1 MSRERQNGSKLGD
14 RRVSISGQDWYP
26 DHFEFFLRGSLH
38 SPSSASRR
46 SAVISTSHTAR
57 WFAYRPVRLKNRCFS
72 QTCKNLQAFEPLITD
87 AICVLDLH
95 SSYRRQQNITYRTF
109 AGIVVL
115 SRLVST
121 ADQILSLS
129 IYNRVGV
136 KISNHGKLRLVGL
149 QVGGS

>member
-1 MSRERQNGSKLGD
+1 M
-14 RRVSISGQDWYP
+14 SISTITGQDWYP

-57 WFAYRPVRLKNRCFS
+57 WFAYRPVLLKNAVS
-72 QTCKNLQAFEPLITD
+72 VKPADFEPLITD

-95 SSYRRQQNITYRTF
+95 PSYRRQQNITYRTF

-136 KISNHGKLRLVGL
+136 KISNYGKLRLVGL

>member
-1 MSRERQNGSKLGD
+1 MIVVCRFLQLLGRTGIRIISKF
-14 RRVSISGQDWYP
+14 V
-26 DHFEFFLRGSLH
+26 LRSSLH

-57 WFAYRPVRLKNRCFS
+57 WFAYRPLEKSLFRS
-72 QTCKNLQAFEPLITD
+72 DLQESTGLEPLITD

-95 SSYRRQQNITYRTF
+95 PSYRRQQNITYRTF
-109 AGIVVL
+109 TGIVVL
-115 SRLVST
+115 SRLAST

-129 IYNRVGV
+129 IYSRVGV
-136 KISNHGKLRLVGL
+136 EISSHGKLRLVGL